1 MPDLDGKVV
10 RGLNIDAVSFR
21 NSFKALPG
29 QKIKDEVLAT
39 IRSLL
44 GLDLDQAPA
53 GLHLHQL
60 KGKQVLS
67 VKGDGTKVSAWTL
80 HVTADDAYK
89 ASFTYEFSTFHFRLV
104 DTHAVIDKRP

>member
-1 MPDLDGKVV
+1 MADLDGKVV
-10 RGLNIDAVSFR
+10 RGLYIDAVSFR

-29 QKIKDEVLAT
+29 QRIKDEVLTT

-44 GLDLDQAPA
+44 GLDLDHAPA
-53 GLHLHQL
+53 RLHLHQL
-60 KGKQVLS
+60 KNKQVPS
-67 VKGDGTKVSAWTL
+67 VKGDGSKVTAWTL

-89 ASFTYEFSTFHFRLV
+89 ASFTYEFGAFHFRQV